1 MTMAAYA
8 EAEGLSLEESVAY
21 ADSSSDLPMLEA
33 VGHPVAVNPEAKLAT
48 IARKRGWHVENWA
61 RSPGAPRHLLP
72 FAPRP
77 ARRDV
82 S

>member
-1 MTMAAYA
+1 
-8 EAEGLSLEESVAY
+8 
-21 ADSSSDLPMLEA
+21 MLEA

-48 IARKRGWHVENWA
+48 IARKRGWHVENWT

-72 FAPRP
+72 FAPRAATP
-77 ARRDV
+77 SDV